1 MTRLDEFKQNV
12 KGKDI
17 TVIGIGISN
26 LPLIKYLVLLG
37 ANVTAC
43 DRRSKEDL
51 GEVAAEL
58 EGMGA
63 VLTLGG
69 DYLKNLSG
77 DIIFKTPGMRYDVPE
92 LLAAKENGSKV
103 TSEME
108 VFFDVCPAHII
119 AVTGSDGKTTT
130 TTLIHKMMTKQ
141 GYTTW
146 LGGNIGNPLLTD
158 TEKMKETD
166 WVILELSS
174 FQLHTMRKSPEI
186 AVITNISPNHL
197 DMHKDYQE
205 YIDAK
210 KNIMLYQKE
219 GNVLVV
225 NADNEVT
232 AKIGREAK
240 GAVRYFSRQD
250 KADVYLDGDTIKR
263 GNVDVLNINDIK
275 IPGMHN
281 VENYMTAIAAVSG
294 LVDDGVVVDIAKSFG
309 GVEHRIELV
318 RTLDGVRYYNS
329 SIDSSPNRTINT
341 LRVFPNK
348 VILIAGGKDKGIP
361 YDDLGP
367 ALASYVKTLILIG
380 ATSDKIE
387 QSLKDEINRT
397 GKGKNI
403 EVLRA
408 RTYEDAVNNARRLAT
423 NGDVVLLSPA
433 STSFDMFRN
442 FEERGN
448 LFKKIVNEL
457 K

>member
-1 MTRLDEFKQNV
+1 MTKLDEFKQGV
-12 KGKDI
+12 KDKDI

-26 LPLIKYLVLLG
+26 IPLIKYLTALG
-37 ANVTAC
+37 ARVTAC
-43 DRRSKEDL
+43 DRRTKEDL
-51 GEVAAEL
+51 GNVYNEL
-58 EGMGA
+58 DA
-63 VLTLGG
+63 LGVKFNLG
-69 DYLKNLSG
+69 DCYLENLSG
-77 DIIFKTPGMRYDVPE
+77 DIIFKTPGMRYDVPQ
-92 LLAAKENGSKV
+92 LLKAKEQGAKV

-210 KNIMLYQKE
+210 KNIMLYQKA
-219 GNVLVV
+219 GSVLVV

-232 AKIGREAK
+232 AKIGKEAM
-240 GAVRYFSRQD
+240 GAVRYFSRQGA
-250 KADVYLDGDTIKR
+250 ADVYLDGDTIKR
-263 GNVDVLNINDIK
+263 GNVPVLNISDIK

-294 LVDDGVVVDIAKSFG
+294 LVDDSVVVDIAKSFG

-341 LRVFPNK
+341 LRVFPEK

-367 ALASYVKTLILIG
+367 ALAAYVKVVILIG

-403 EVLRA
+403 EVIRA
-408 RTYEDAVNNARRLAT
+408 QTYEDAVNTARRHAS
-423 NGDVVLLSPA
+423 NGDIVLLSPA

-448 LFKKIVNEL
+448 LFKNIVNGL